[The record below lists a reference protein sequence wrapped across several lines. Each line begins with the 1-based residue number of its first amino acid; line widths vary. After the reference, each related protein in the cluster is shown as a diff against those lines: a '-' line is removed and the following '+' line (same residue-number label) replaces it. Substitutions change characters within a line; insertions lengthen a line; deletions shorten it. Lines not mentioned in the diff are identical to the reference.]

1 MLYALPFFLS
11 VGEAFLPRPSLEEA
25 PFALT
30 VGEVSLLRGCV
41 IMDKLRMP
49 LIFHRCGWFLVVLFL
64 GSLSFPLALPAEV
77 PISPIW
83 SIQFSPDGKHLAVGT
98 YQWIQLWDL
107 KAKAVIKDF
116 EPHAGAVR
124 CLEFSGDGKTL
135 FAGGGLP
142 SQEGEVRIWNVETA
156 ELIDTLSPHGDTIEA
171 IAVSDDDSK
180 LLTASMDAA
189 GVVISL
195 SDREVTETLTQHVGR
210 ILAIDYRADGKYFAT
225 GSEDKSVK
233 VWNPQTYE
241 VLVSFDLN
249 DDTVYTVSFSPE
261 ENIVVSG
268 SADNAIRSWRIIESR
283 RESGEIRTEGALNR
297 VYNGHQGPIYSVDC
311 GTWNNQVIFVSG
323 SADALVIVW
332 NLRSGNQEYNFN
344 QSTDEVYAVDLSP
357 DGQFVAAGGRDG
369 IARIWSLADGS
380 LIAELKQ

>member
-1 MLYALPFFLS
+1 MK
-11 VGEAFLPRPSLEEA
+11 
-25 PFALT
+25 
-30 VGEVSLLRGCV
+30 
-41 IMDKLRMP
+41 DKLRMP
-49 LIFHRCGWFLVVLFL
+49 LIFNRCGWFLIVLFL
-64 GSLSFPLALPAEV
+64 GSLFFPLSLSSEV
-77 PISPIW
+77 AVSPIW

-98 YQWIQLWDL
+98 YQWVQLWDIQ
-107 KAKAVIKDF
+107 AKTVIHDF

-156 ELIDTLSPHGDTIEA
+156 ELIDTLGLHGDTIES
-171 IAVSDDDSK
+171 ITVSPDDSK
-180 LLTASMDAA
+180 LLTASMDAV
-189 GVVISL
+189 GVVVSL
-195 SDREVTETLTQHVGR
+195 SDREVKETLTQHVGR
-210 ILAIDYRADGKYFAT
+210 MLAIDYRADGKYFAT

-249 DDTVYTVSFSPE
+249 DDAVYTVAFAPE

-283 RESGEIRTEGALNR
+283 RKSGEIRTEGALNR

-344 QSTDEVYAVDLSP
+344 QSTDEVYTVDLSP

-369 IARIWSLADGS
+369 IARIWSLSDGN

>member
-1 MLYALPFFLS
+1 
-11 VGEAFLPRPSLEEA
+11 
-25 PFALT
+25 
-30 VGEVSLLRGCV
+30 
-41 IMDKLRMP
+41 MDKLRIP
-49 LIFHRCGWFLVVLFL
+49 LIFNRCGWFLIVLFL
-64 GSLSFPLALPAEV
+64 GSLSFPLSLPAEV

-98 YQWIQLWDL
+98 YQWVQLWDI
-107 KAKAVIKDF
+107 KAKAVTHDL

-142 SQEGEVRIWNVETA
+142 SQEGEVKIWNVETT
-156 ELIDTLSPHGDTIEA
+156 ELIDTLSDEHGDTIEA
-171 IAVSDDDSK
+171 IAVSSDDSK
-180 LLTASMDAA
+180 LLTASMDAS

-210 ILAIDYRADGKYFAT
+210 MLAIDYRADGKYFAT

-249 DDTVYTVSFSPE
+249 DDAVYTVAFAPE

-369 IARIWSLADGS
+369 IARIWALSDGN